1 MARASRAASS
11 FEDVPTFLRKS
22 TPSSESSSSL
32 KRYSA
37 FRRTTDIKNVVRRVK
52 ADLAMIADSTGG
64 WTPQKAADYAHDVEV
79 LAKAGYLAW
88 VDVTLLQYGVEL
100 KAVRFDVDV
109 DAGTLSTS
117 RPGGVLWPR
126 VSGAELRIVISY
138 TDAYTSAA
146 REATRSKLKI
156 GWTTSQADTSHSSL
170 SSSGGRNYVS
180 STYGMQRRDWA
191 A

>member
-1 MARASRAASS
+1 MSQTRTASA
-11 FEDVPTFLRKS
+11 TY
-22 TPSSESSSSL
+22 T
-32 KRYSA
+32 
-37 FRRTTDIKNVVRRVK
+37 TTDIENVVRRVR
-52 ADLAMIADSTGG
+52 ADLAMIADSTGA
-64 WTPQKAADYAHDVEV
+64 WTPQKAADYAHDIEV

-100 KAVRFDVDV
+100 KAVRFDVDT

-126 VSGAELRIVISY
+126 VTGADLRIVIGY
-138 TDAYTSAA
+138 TDVYTSTA
-146 REATRSKLKI
+146 REATRGKLKI
-156 GWTTSQADTSHSSL
+156 GWTPSSADTSHSGL

-180 STYGMQRRDWA
+180 STYGMQRKDWA

>member
-1 MARASRAASS
+1 MSQTRTASA
-11 FEDVPTFLRKS
+11 TY
-22 TPSSESSSSL
+22 T
-32 KRYSA
+32 
-37 FRRTTDIKNVVRRVK
+37 TTDIENVVRRVK

-100 KAVRFDVDV
+100 KAVRFDVDT

-126 VSGAELRIVISY
+126 VTGADLRIVIGY

-146 REATRSKLKI
+146 REATRGKLRI
-156 GWTTSQADTSHSSL
+156 GWTSSSADISHSGL
-170 SSSGGRNYVS
+170 NSSGGRNYVS
-180 STYGMQRRDWA
+180 STYGMQRKDWA

>member
-1 MARASRAASS
+1 MSQTRTASA
-11 FEDVPTFLRKS
+11 TY
-22 TPSSESSSSL
+22 T
-32 KRYSA
+32 
-37 FRRTTDIKNVVRRVK
+37 TTDIENVVRRVK

-64 WTPQKAADYAHDVEV
+64 WTPQMAADYAHDVEV

-100 KAVRFDVDV
+100 KAVRFEVDV

-138 TDAYTSAA
+138 TGAYTSAA
-146 REATRSKLKI
+146 REETRSKLKI
-156 GWTTSQADTSHSSL
+156 GWTTSHAELCQ
-170 SSSGGRNYVS
+170 
-180 STYGMQRRDWA
+180 
-191 A
+191 